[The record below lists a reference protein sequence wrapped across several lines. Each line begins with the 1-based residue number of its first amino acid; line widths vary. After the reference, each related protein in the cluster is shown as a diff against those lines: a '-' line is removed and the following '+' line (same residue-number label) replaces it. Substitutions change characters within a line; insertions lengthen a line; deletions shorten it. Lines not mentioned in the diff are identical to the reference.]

1 MRRLSSHN
9 AALIALL
16 SVVAFSSLAQP
27 KYANPA
33 GKKFPIVAWYQM
45 HHEEDASKERY
56 QKLAD
61 GGFTLVLSRFEKDS
75 NINNALNAIQ
85 GTGLKFILANSM
97 ITGIPNDIKDFIGR
111 YKNKDNIAL
120 WDTWDEPLPRIFP
133 TLKEKIAAMLS
144 VNGNHKMHHLNLF
157 PSYVSR
163 DSLGCSYEEYLN
175 RAIKELSLP
184 FVSYDHYPVHDTL
197 DRPTNTWKTVFKED
211 FYYNFAEVRKICNN
225 NDSIPFWA
233 FCMSSAHQKPG
244 GDTRYTAPSLG
255 LLKLEAHAALAYGAQ
270 GLQYY
275 RIAAVDRDNLKFSN
289 VPIDSAGNTNFVW
302 NRIVTVN
309 QKIQKHAS
317 IFLGN
322 KVKHIWHFGP
332 DKMNKLPDI
341 GYIPVLPSPFTSI
354 EGNLDD
360 GVLVSHF
367 TNGNRHFMMIV
378 NKNYKQAQ
386 TVSVKRESNVRL
398 VNSDGIFI
406 RDNHVDFSVPAGDYI
421 LFTWV

>member
-1 MRRLSSHN
+1 MRRNSFHI

-16 SVVAFSSLAQP
+16 SVVDFGANAQK
-27 KYANPA
+27 KYTNPA
-33 GKKFPIVAWYQM
+33 GNKFPIVAFYEL
-45 HHEEDASKERY
+45 HNENDISKERF
-56 QKLAD
+56 QKLAE
-61 GGFTLVLSRFEKDS
+61 GGFTLALSRFGRDS
-75 NINNALNAIQ
+75 TLNKALNAIQ
-85 GTGLKFILANSM
+85 GTGVKLVLANGNLTRS
-97 ITGIPNDIKDFIGR
+97 PESAKSFVNK
-111 YKNKDNIAL
+111 YKDNAHIAL
-120 WDTWDEPLPRIFP
+120 WYIRDEPHLD
-133 TLKEKIAAMLS
+133 TLYALKPLVDEINTVKDSQKMNY
-144 VNGNHKMHHLNLF
+144 VNLNPLYAGTETWG
-157 PSYVSR
+157 PSYSA
-163 DSLGCSYEEYLN
+163 YLN
-175 RAIKELSLP
+175 AAVTELSLP
-184 FVSYDHYPVHDTL
+184 FISYDHYPVHDTL

-211 FYYNFAEVRKICNN
+211 FYSNFEEVRKACNK

-244 GDTRYTAPSLG
+244 GDTRYTTPSLG

-270 GLQYY
+270 GLQYF
-275 RIAAVDRDNLKFSN
+275 RIAAVDRDSLKFTN

-354 EGNLDD
+354 EGNLDE

-367 TNGNRHFMMIV
+367 TNGNRNFMMIV
-378 NKNYKQAQ
+378 NKNYQKEQ
-386 TVSVKRESNVRL
+386 TVNVKRESKVRM
-398 VNSDGIFI
+398 VNGDGIFI
-406 RDNHVDFSVPAGDYI
+406 RDNHADFRVPAGDYI